1 MQQHHPILQLF
12 GKNVQKYRK
21 QKNLSQEK
29 LAELAKV
36 HRTYIGMVER
46 AERNITLINMQKI
59 ANALGVEIREL
70 LEEQAKD

>member
-1 MQQHHPILQLF
+1 MQQHHPILILF
-12 GKNVQKYRK
+12 GNNVQKIRK
-21 QKNLSQEK
+21 EKNISQEK

-59 ANALGVEIREL
+59 TNALGVEISEL
-70 LEEQAKD
+70 LKN